1 MDRNELLKKVA
12 YLTDNVNKKIRS
24 FRKEDVGNFY
34 EHKLNYVTA
43 NFDKKINLT
52 MESGFLTK
60 SKRELSKL
68 STKELNKLYEGLR
81 YMQTNDIYG
90 NIKKYKTYETTQ
102 LTKTASTMQSIL
114 GKEKFNALLG
124 DKSMNDF
131 VKEFA
136 KRLNEEREKKGKT
149 YGSKQELLQMAIEL
163 PTSEDEKKEYLRT
176 AESMEKQREMMMRNT
191 VQMEG
196 RRKNGNR
203 N

>member
-12 YLTDNVNKKIRS
+12 YLTDNVNKKIRA
-24 FRKEDVGNFY
+24 FRKEEAGNFY

-43 NFDKKINLT
+43 SIDKKINLT

-60 SKRELSKL
+60 SKRELNKL
-68 STKELNKLYEGLR
+68 TTKELNKLYEGLR
-81 YMQTNDIYG
+81 YMQTNDVYG

-102 LTKTASTMQSIL
+102 LNKTASTMQSIL